1 MPKPTVATYVYC
13 LIQATRAPSLKG
25 APMGLPGANEVRL
38 LQVDRSLWLAV
49 CDAPLSRYGE
59 KQINAG
65 LKSMD
70 WVSTCAIAHEA
81 VVEHFSRAKALVPM
95 KLFTLF
101 HGDERALDYVRR
113 ERKRLDGVLKRVAG
127 SQEWGVRI
135 HLDDARAAK
144 AVAAR
149 ARKAARGVTSGAG
162 FLLRK
167 KEQRDGAR
175 ELAVMAHENID
186 RVHRT
191 LERKARDARR
201 RTPMQ
206 GELGARLL
214 LDAAYLVPR
223 PKAAAFK
230 AAVRAIEK
238 RLPEGYDVSFSGP
251 WPAYNFIG
259 DAS

>member
-13 LIQATRAPSLKG
+13 LVQAARAPSLAR
-25 APMGLPGANEVRL
+25 APRGLPGAGEVRL

-59 KQINAG
+59 AKINAG

-113 ERKRLDGVLKRVAG
+113 ERKRLDRVLKRVTGA
-127 SQEWGVRI
+127 QEWGVRI
-135 HLDDARAAK
+135 HLDDAKAAK
-144 AVAAR
+144 AAAAR
-149 ARKAARGVTSGAG
+149 ARKAARGATSGAG

-167 KEQRDGAR
+167 KQQRDVAQ
-175 ELAVMAHENID
+175 ELAASAHESAG
-186 RVHRT
+186 RVHRS

-201 RTPMQ
+201 RTPVQ

-223 PKAAAFK
+223 PRAAAFK
-230 AAVRAIEK
+230 AAVRALEK

-251 WPAYNFIG
+251 WPAYNFIA